1 MPSASHAIMPRHPG
15 AEKPSRQTGHA
26 APERAMPVRHA
37 DSEADLPS
45 REVLLS
51 MSGLAFMQ
59 AMLDG
64 QVVHPPVA
72 RLMNFHLISV
82 EPGCVRFIGT
92 PGFAQGNPMGA
103 LHGGWYGTILDS
115 ALGCAVMTTVPQ
127 GRWYTTLE
135 YKVNITRALPLGKQA
150 VATGT
155 VDHAGRS
162 TATARAEL
170 RAEDGRLYATGTT
183 TCIILG

>member
-1 MPSASHAIMPRHPG
+1 MPETRHATDQADI
-15 AEKPSRQTGHA
+15 PSRDT
-26 APERAMPVRHA
+26 
-37 DSEADLPS
+37 
-45 REVLLS
+45 LLS

-59 AMLDG
+59 AMRDG
-64 QVVHPPVA
+64 TIVHPPIA
-72 RLMNFHLISV
+72 KLMNFHLLSV
-82 EPGCVRFIGT
+82 EKGRVRFIGT
-92 PGFAQGNPMGA
+92 PEFAQANPMGA

-135 YKVNITRALPLGKQA
+135 YKVNITRALPMGMEA
-150 VATGT
+150 IAEGI

-170 RAEDGRLYATGTT
+170 RGAADGKLYASGTT
-183 TCIILG
+183 TCIILSEP